1 MYNILLSLWYALAVA
16 VSLLLLL
23 LLPGA
28 GVCEPFFL
36 PEELFPHLVVQL
48 VEEALLGPVEGPL
61 HRLERLRGILVV
73 PECEINTNPAS
84 KKHQGR
90 KNKRC
95 KESANVVLFL
105 LFDPDFRSS
114 PGLLAS
120 HIEKEAALVG
130 RECVTYMKRP

>member
-1 MYNILLSLWYALAVA
+1 MSVCCILLSLWYALAVA

-23 LLPGA
+23 LLLLRGA

-73 PECEINTNPAS
+73 PEWRNQHQPS
-84 KKHQGR
+84 KQKAPRER
-90 KNKRC
+90 KK
-95 KESANVVLFL
+95 KV
-105 LFDPDFRSS
+105 
-114 PGLLAS
+114 
-120 HIEKEAALVG
+120 
-130 RECVTYMKRP
+130 